1 MKEVKKMFKDFI
13 KNVVSYAKY
22 LMKIDFRELFINV
35 LILFCI
41 LALSSFIYVP
51 ISVVKDLLFSFIS
64 IFGVMPDIA
73 MGIFLFSFN
82 LISAVSAI
90 LIFIRLFNLRFDD
103 IEALRKQINDKPEK
117 KESNTTES
125 EELELPK
132 AKKKK

>member
-1 MKEVKKMFKDFI
+1 MKKIEKMFRDFI

-35 LILFCI
+35 LILICI
-41 LALSSFIYVP
+41 LALSSFVYVP

-64 IFGVMPDIA
+64 IFGVMPDIV

-82 LISAVSAI
+82 LISAVTAT
-90 LIFIRLFNLRFDD
+90 LVFIRLFNMRYED
-103 IEALRKQINDKPEK
+103 IEALRKQINEKPEK
-117 KESNTTES
+117 KEDNVTYS

-132 AKKKK
+132 TKKKK

>member
-82 LISAVSAI
+82 LISAVLSI
-90 LIFIRLFNLRFDD
+90 LIFIRLFNMRFDD

-117 KESNTTES
+117 KESNTPEL